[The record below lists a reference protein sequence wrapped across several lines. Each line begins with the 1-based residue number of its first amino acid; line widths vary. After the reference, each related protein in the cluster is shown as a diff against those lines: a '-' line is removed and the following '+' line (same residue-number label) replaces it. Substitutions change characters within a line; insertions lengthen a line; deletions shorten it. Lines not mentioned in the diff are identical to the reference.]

1 MQPTRDGTMWLYMV
15 SSNGDLL
22 SASRP
27 APVVGLTP
35 NVPTTQGRCLEV
47 RHSLLGM
54 PGREGHN
61 LWSEQAGCLFLRAS
75 KIGQQPDC
83 IARCSHDQSHQPR
96 HWGGWQAHS
105 RRTGTPPPQGPLL
118 LLWHHHRLTCPRLSQ
133 LTASKTCHGG
143 LHYLHCY
150 R

>member
-54 PGREGHN
+54 PGREGHA
-61 LWSEQAGCLFLRAS
+61 LWSEQAGCLFLHTS

-83 IARCSHDQSHQPR
+83 IVRCSHDQSHQPR
-96 HWGGWQAHS
+96 HWSRWQAHS
-105 RRTGTPPPQGPLL
+105 RGMGMPPPQGPLL
-118 LLWHHHRLTCPRLSQ
+118 LLWPDHRLACPRLSQ
-133 LTASKTCHGG
+133 LSTPQTSCSRSHHIHHHG
-143 LHYLHCY
+143 
-150 R
+150 